1 MTMDEAVDELQII
14 LDNYEQ
20 IRHNIENKMFIREK
34 IRRWW
39 LKDHQQA
46 IDALYMAI
54 EALKQSQTSADTWF
68 DPEDETLVM
77 QRILQREEDM
87 RNIADDNFEPWLPNS
102 RNQRCILPLMNLML
116 KDDAEGVGK

>member
-1 MTMDEAVDELQII
+1 MTRDEAVDELQVI
-14 LDNYEQ
+14 LGDYEQ
-20 IRHNIENKMFIREK
+20 ILHEIEKIVFIRK
-34 IRRWW
+34 NIRRWW

-46 IDALYMAI
+46 IGALYMAI
-54 EALKQSQTSADTWF
+54 EALKQSQASADTWF

-116 KDDAEGVGK
+116 KDWGGEK